1 MRNKR
6 LEQEAAKVDWSRL
19 HDLLDIKAERE
30 FDAMEQ
36 ADYDTIKR
44 IVDQLDAE
52 EARIGNAAVD
62 RLTDKHRERLR
73 GLLRLAASLLRRMW

>member
-19 HDLLDIKAERE
+19 HDLLDIEAERE
-30 FDAMEQ
+30 YDAMEQ

-52 EARIGNAAVD
+52 EARIGNAAAD
-62 RLTDKHRERLR
+62 RLTGKHRERLR
-73 GLLRLAASLLRRMW
+73 GLSRLAASLRRMW